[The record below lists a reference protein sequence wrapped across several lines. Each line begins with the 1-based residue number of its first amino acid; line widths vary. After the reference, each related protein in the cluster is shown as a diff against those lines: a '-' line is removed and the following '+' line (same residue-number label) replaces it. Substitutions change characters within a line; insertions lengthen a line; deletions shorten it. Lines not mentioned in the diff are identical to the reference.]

1 MDIKREQFAKGLAL
15 CSSNTESQIAWLES
29 IGFDFNDELN
39 DYFGMFISN
48 EDINLEIEDQTHI
61 HVLQDHGVIDDAR
74 VSELQDGAP
83 PNSKEIKR
91 LVQLQLDWM
100 SDSETAPWIFWGLL
114 KCDEERLFVI
124 ADKTGPMFTSL
135 DSDFLGIFKSL
146 DDATKTAFAHGTLR
160 RG

>member
-15 CSSNTESQIAWLES
+15 CSSNTKSQIAWLES

-61 HVLQDHGVIDDAR
+61 HVLQDHDVIDDAR
-74 VSELQDGAP
+74 VSELEDGAP
-83 PNSKEIKR
+83 PTIKEIKCF
-91 LVQLQLDWM
+91 VQLQLDWM
-100 SDSETAPWIFWGLL
+100 SGSETAPWIIWGLL
-114 KCDEERLFVI
+114 KCGEDRLYVMAYKI
-124 ADKTGPMFTSL
+124 GPTFDSL
-135 DSDFLGIFKSL
+135 DSDFIGIFKSL
-146 DDATKTAFAHGTLR
+146 DEASKTAFADGTLR